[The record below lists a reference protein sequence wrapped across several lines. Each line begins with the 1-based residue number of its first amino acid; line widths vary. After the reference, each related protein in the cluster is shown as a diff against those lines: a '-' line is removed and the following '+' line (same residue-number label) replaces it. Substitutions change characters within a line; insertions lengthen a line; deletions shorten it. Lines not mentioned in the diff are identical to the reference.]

1 MFDINPGLMIWS
13 AAVFLLLLFVLT
25 KFAWKPLI
33 HSLEKREA
41 HIRGSIEQSEQAR
54 QEAERLLAENRKEL
68 ARAEEE
74 SRRIVNE
81 GRALAEKL
89 KTEIVEKANQQ
100 SRKMV
105 EQAKLE
111 IERDKE
117 AAINQL
123 RSEVASLAVLAAGK
137 IIGETLDA
145 GRHAKLVDDMLGRLP
160 RN

>member
-13 AAVFLLLLFVLT
+13 AAVFVLLAFVLR

-33 HSLEKREA
+33 EALEKREA
-41 HIRGSIEQSEQAR
+41 HVRSSIEQAEQAR
-54 QEAERLLAENRKEL
+54 QDAERMLAENRKEL

-74 SRRIVNE
+74 SRKIITE
-81 GRALAEKL
+81 GRALAEQL
-89 KTEIVEKANQQ
+89 KSEIVDKANQQ
-100 SRKMV
+100 SRAMV

-117 AAINQL
+117 AALNQL
-123 RSEVASLAVLAAGK
+123 RGEVANLAVLAAGR
-137 IIGETLDA
+137 IIGESLDA
-145 GRHAKLVDDMLGRLP
+145 EKHRKLVDDMLRQLP